1 MKLLI
6 FFAVLVAFGAFLY
19 WRLRPYIAAAR
30 RVLGV
35 VRDVRRVSTP
45 EHGATT
51 ATTGRTPSLSEK
63 LVRCLSCGTWI
74 PETRALSP
82 GRRRGASNNNNNYYY
97 CSHACLERAAE
108 GRQPRA
114 ASGNPH

>member
-6 FFAVLVAFGAFLY
+6 FLIIVGLFLTFLY

-35 VRDVRRVSTP
+35 VRDIRGMSAP
-45 EHGATT
+45 EHVGSVSRST
-51 ATTGRTPSLSEK
+51 AAVASEK
-63 LVRCLSCGTWI
+63 LVRCQSCGTWT
-74 PETRALSP
+74 PNARAVSLREPSK
-82 GRRRGASNNNNNYYY
+82 NYY

-108 GRQPRA
+108 PRQPRVA
-114 ASGNPH
+114 GRNQR